1 MGKGSTSDG
10 KIGIG
15 IKSSASTTIVCVHY
29 EKMMSSSG
37 KTADYIKRP
46 AYIGATSLLTIQEEA
61 KLREIIAKGKVELS
75 GMTQEQK
82 NKLFKNCKYYLKTAQ
97 EKLDYLQDEAQ
108 DQFTDIIENGYSKT
122 EWTTELTRI
131 ENLVTSAKTRP
142 LGQLSNLTTDIS
154 AIRIPNSLA
163 ETSFRDLQL
172 TGFFLNMIDVSGL
185 SILVNGATPAN
196 AIIGG
201 QTLNAIVTANDGA
214 LDQNGFTDGGIDY
227 GDTSDDNK
235 PGVKKCIRVMLGLF
249 GIKTTTASSDH
260 WYSDNNDFKLAW
272 KKIARRLFWIFAER
286 KAVAAVLKQYNG
298 FNGNGVNTDETYAST
313 CTKETHTSQAFTVQ
327 FDHVT

>member
-1 MGKGSTSDG
+1 M
-10 KIGIG
+10 
-15 IKSSASTTIVCVHY
+15 
-29 EKMMSSSG
+29 
-37 KTADYIKRP
+37 
-46 AYIGATSLLTIQEEA
+46 
-61 KLREIIAKGKVELS
+61 
-75 GMTQEQK
+75 
-82 NKLFKNCKYYLKTAQ
+82 FYLKQARH
-97 EKLDYLQDEAQ
+97 KLSYMENEAN
-108 DQFTDIIENGYSKT
+108 DQYTDIIENGYSKN
-122 EWTTELTRI
+122 EWKEELKRI
-131 ENLVTSAKTRP
+131 GNLVSAAYKKNSS
-142 LGQLSNLTTDIS
+142 QLNTLTADIS
-154 AIRIPNSLA
+154 NIRIPNSLA

-172 TGFFLNMIDVSGL
+172 TGFFLDMIDVLGL

-196 AIIGG
+196 AIIGSE
-201 QTLNAIVTANDGA
+201 TLNAIVTANDGA

-235 PGVKKCIRVMLGLF
+235 PGVKKCISVMLGLF
-249 GIKTTTASSDH
+249 GIKTTTASTDH